1 MNLLID
7 ILPESVFIEGV
18 EYEIDSNF
26 RTFIL
31 FELLMLDELMDPEE
45 KIIKTLELFYITK
58 CPPNIEKAIDKMLWF
73 YRCGKDDNQV
83 ISSSGGGSHE
93 KIYSFEHDDTYIFS
107 AFLGQYG
114 IDLQDIDYL
123 HWWKFKA
130 LFKSLNDTNEFVKIM
145 GYRSMDLSKIK
156 DKEQKAFYQKMKKIY
171 QLPVSKTE
179 QEKID
184 ALTQAWINGEDI
196 SKLL

>member
-83 ISSSGGGSHE
+83 AR
-93 KIYSFEHDDTYIFS
+93 Y
-107 AFLGQYG
+107 
-114 IDLQDIDYL
+114 
-123 HWWKFKA
+123 
-130 LFKSLNDTNEFVKIM
+130 
-145 GYRSMDLSKIK
+145 
-156 DKEQKAFYQKMKKIY
+156 
-171 QLPVSKTE
+171 
-179 QEKID
+179 
-184 ALTQAWINGEDI
+184 
-196 SKLL
+196 